1 MLKLINKYRLEV
13 CLDTLPILESEDE
26 RLQALLSPV
35 KSQREITWK
44 KMNGEHITWLLKA
57 TLLPMKFKFQIRIW
71 VVALWTDPD
80 MEFKRID
87 LYPVF

>member
-44 KMNGEHITWLLKA
+44 KMNGKHITWLLKA
-57 TLLPMKFKFQIRIW
+57 NLLLKKFQISN
-71 VVALWTDPD
+71 PD
-80 MEFKRID
+80 LAFGIMVG
-87 LYPVF
+87 YGSGYGV